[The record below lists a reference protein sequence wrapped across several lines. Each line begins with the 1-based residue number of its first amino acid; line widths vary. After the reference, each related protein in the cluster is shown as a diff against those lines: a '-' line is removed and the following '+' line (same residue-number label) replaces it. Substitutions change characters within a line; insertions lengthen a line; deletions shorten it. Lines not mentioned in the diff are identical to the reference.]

1 MCVLYHSKLIS
12 PPCSYFLCLIFF
24 PTQYTG
30 VLGAFNCQGGGWCRE
45 TRRNQCA
52 SQYSHVV
59 TSLANPKDIEWNS
72 GKKPISIEGVQVF
85 ALYFHQAKKLVLSK
99 PTENIEISLEPFNFE
114 LINVSPVTL
123 LAGTS
128 VQFAPIGLVNMLNT
142 GGAIQSLTFND
153 HIEEANKSVQI
164 GVKGTG
170 EIRVF
175 SSEKPITCKIDDKVV
190 PFEYKDF
197 MVVIQVPWPCSSN
210 SSMVEYIF

>member
-1 MCVLYHSKLIS
+1 M
-12 PPCSYFLCLIFF
+12 IFF

-175 SSEKPITCKIDDKVV
+175 SSEKPITCKIDDKDV